1 MDILG
6 PTLPPKYSPIQT
18 DGSGNQGAYLSE
30 VNPAMAGALKG
41 LLGAQWNHSEAQ
53 APAFPEADLENEDE
67 GVANQI
73 LQRTDIGATER
84 QQLVKARRGQGVYR
98 KNLEALES
106 GCRVTGLTER
116 RHLRASHI
124 KPWRLCTDFEKLDG
138 NNGLL
143 LSPHLDHLFDQG
155 FISFENEGALLII
168 KGLPES
174 VLSAWHLP
182 TKLNIGPF
190 RIAQQGYLE
199 FHRKFVFSA
208 QNKSISE

>member
-1 MDILG
+1 
-6 PTLPPKYSPIQT
+6 LPPKYSPIQA

-30 VNPAMAGALKG
+30 VNPAMADVLKG

-53 APAFPEADLENEDE
+53 ASAFPELDLENEDE
-67 GVANQI
+67 AVAHQI

-155 FISFENEGALLII
+155 FIPFEDEGALLIM
-168 KGLPES
+168 KG
-174 VLSAWHLP
+174 
-182 TKLNIGPF
+182 
-190 RIAQQGYLE
+190 
-199 FHRKFVFSA
+199 
-208 QNKSISE
+208 